1 MKKFYVLFIGILFCS
16 FLNAQQVARDKV
28 IVEIATGCWCPYCP
42 GAAMGADDLVAN
54 GHDVAIIEYHNG
66 DPYANIASNYR
77 NGSYYNVSGYPTA
90 KFDGT
95 LTVVGGSNTQSMYPQ
110 YLPRYNQRIDVNSSF
125 TIDVQGVTYGLI
137 DFEANI
143 TVEKVSTSSASNIKL
158 HLVLTESN
166 IEYNWQG
173 MSELNFVERLMTP
186 NHLGTSIDFSGGNT
200 QQVILNFNLEDDWVY
215 ENCEVVVF
223 MQNNT
228 TKEILQGT
236 KLSLMDFVPA
246 YDYDAAIIDIS
257 NVPEDNCSGTIAP
270 IVTLRNNAD
279 SDLVQIDFN
288 YYANEGTV
296 ETYSW
301 TGNIAFLETEE
312 VELPAVNFTLAE
324 NNTVVVYTTNP
335 NGNPDQYPAND
346 TITQSFGE
354 EMLTSSPVKLMLRLD
369 NHPEETTWEVRDF
382 DDQIIYSG
390 GPYSQAGQNINET
403 FDIATPG
410 CYTFSLYD
418 SGGNGLGIPGF
429 YMLYYGS
436 SSVIMQGT
444 TFGYQVST
452 QFQVEWVGIEETVT
466 EESMEI
472 YPNPFNN
479 FTKISFNLADSKKVS
494 LDVFNIIGEI
504 VYSVNERYYEP
515 GNHTIQLEGGNLS
528 NGIYF
533 IKLSFGDRILTE
545 KVTVNK

>member
-1 MKKFYVLFIGILFCS
+1 M
-16 FLNAQQVARDKV
+16 
-28 IVEIATGCWCPYCP
+28 
-42 GAAMGADDLVAN
+42 
-54 GHDVAIIEYHNG
+54 
-66 DPYANIASNYR
+66 
-77 NGSYYNVSGYPTA
+77 
-90 KFDGT
+90 
-95 LTVVGGSNTQSMYPQ
+95 
-110 YLPRYNQRIDVNSSF
+110 
-125 TIDVQGVTYGLI
+125 
-137 DFEANI
+137 
-143 TVEKVSTSSASNIKL
+143 
-158 HLVLTESN
+158 
-166 IEYNWQG
+166 
-173 MSELNFVERLMTP
+173 
-186 NHLGTSIDFSGGNT
+186 
-200 QQVILNFNLEDDWVY
+200 Y

-223 MQNNT
+223 IQNNT

-257 NVPEDNCSGTIAP
+257 NVSEDNCSGTVAP
-270 IVTLRNNAD
+270 VVTLRNNAD

-301 TGNIAFLETEE
+301 TGNIAFLETTE

-324 NNTVVVYTTNP
+324 ENNVVVYTTNP

-346 TITQSFGE
+346 TITQSFGGT
-354 EMLTSSPVKLMLRLD
+354 MLTSSPVTLMLRLD
-369 NHPEETTWEVRDF
+369 NYPEETTWEVRDF
-382 DDQIIYSG
+382 DDQVIYSG
-390 GPYSQAGQNINET
+390 GPYSQAGQNINEN

-418 SGGNGLGIPGF
+418 SGGDGLEIPGF

-436 SSVIMQGT
+436 SSIILQGT
-444 TFGYQVST
+444 SFGFQVTT
-452 QFQVEWVGIEETVT
+452 QFQVEWVGIEEKVT

-472 YPNPFNN
+472 YPNPFKNS
-479 FTKISFNLADSKKVS
+479 TKISFNIADSKKVS

-528 NGIYF
+528 NGIYL
-533 IKLSFGDRILTE
+533 IKLSLGEKILTQ
-545 KVTVNK
+545 KLTVNK

>member
-1 MKKFYVLFIGILFCS
+1 MKRFYVLFIGILFCS

-28 IVEIATGCWCPYCP
+28 IVEIATGTWCYYCP

-66 DPYANIASNYR
+66 DAFTNSASNYR
-77 NGSYYNVSGYPTA
+77 NNYYNVSGIPST

-95 LTVVGGSNTQSMYPQ
+95 LTVSGGSHTQSIYPQ
-110 YLPRYNQRIDVNSSF
+110 YLPRYNQRIAVNSSF

-143 TVEKVSTSSASNIKL
+143 TVEKVATSSASNIKL

-166 IEYNWQG
+166 IEFNWQG
-173 MSELNFVERLMTP
+173 MSELNFVERLMAP

-200 QQVILNFNLEDDWVY
+200 QQVSLNFNLEDGWVY

-223 MQNNT
+223 IQNNT

-257 NVPEDNCSGTIAP
+257 NIPEDNCSGTVAP

-288 YYANEGTV
+288 YFANEGTV

-301 TGNIAFLETEE
+301 TGNIAFLETEV

-324 NNTVVVYTTNP
+324 DNTVVVYTTNP

-354 EMLTSSPVKLMLRLD
+354 AMLTSSPVKLMLRLD
-369 NHPEETTWEVRDF
+369 NHPEETTWEVKDF
-382 DDQIIYSG
+382 DDQVIYSG

-403 FDIATPG
+403 FDIANTG

-418 SGGNGLGIPGF
+418 SGGNGLEIPGF
-429 YMLYYGS
+429 YMLFYGS
-436 SSVIMQGT
+436 SSVILQGT
-444 TFGYQVST
+444 SFGSQVST

-472 YPNPFNN
+472 YPNPFKNS
-479 FTKISFNLADSKKVS
+479 TKISFNLADSKKVS

-504 VYSVNERYYEP
+504 VYSVNQRYYEP

-528 NGIYF
+528 NGIYL
-533 IKLSFGDRILTE
+533 IKLSLGDRILTE
-545 KVTVNK
+545 KITVNK

>member
-1 MKKFYVLFIGILFCS
+1 MKRFYVLFIGILFCS

-28 IVEIATGCWCPYCP
+28 IVEIATGTWCYYCP

-66 DPYANIASNYR
+66 DAFTNSASNYR
-77 NGSYYNVSGYPTA
+77 NNYYNVSGIPST

-95 LTVVGGSNTQSMYPQ
+95 LTVSGGSHTQSIYPQ
-110 YLPRYNQRIDVNSSF
+110 YLPRYNQRIAVNSSF

-143 TVEKVSTSSASNIKL
+143 TVEKVATSSASNIKL

-166 IEYNWQG
+166 IEFNWQG
-173 MSELNFVERLMTP
+173 MSELNFVERLMAP

-200 QQVILNFNLEDDWVY
+200 QQVSLNFNLEDGWVY

-223 MQNNT
+223 IQNNT

-257 NVPEDNCSGTIAP
+257 NIPEDNCSGTVAP

-279 SDLVQIDFN
+279 SDLVQIEFN
-288 YYANEGTV
+288 YFANEGTV

-301 TGNIAFLETEE
+301 TGNIAFLETEV

-324 NNTVVVYTTNP
+324 DNTVVVYTTNP

-354 EMLTSSPVKLMLRLD
+354 AMLTSSPVKLMLRLD
-369 NHPEETTWEVRDF
+369 NHPEETTWEVKDF
-382 DDQIIYSG
+382 DDQVIYSG

-403 FDIATPG
+403 FDIANTG

-418 SGGNGLGIPGF
+418 SGGNGLEIPGF
-429 YMLYYGS
+429 YMLFYGS
-436 SSVIMQGT
+436 SSVILQGT
-444 TFGYQVST
+444 SFGSQVST

-472 YPNPFNN
+472 YPNPFKNS
-479 FTKISFNLADSKKVS
+479 TKISFNLADSKKVS

-504 VYSVNERYYEP
+504 VYSVNQRYYEP

-528 NGIYF
+528 NGIYLV
-533 IKLSFGDRILTE
+533 KLSLGDRILTE
-545 KVTVNK
+545 KLTVNK

>member
-28 IVEIATGCWCPYCP
+28 IVEIATGTWCYYCP

-66 DPYANIASNYR
+66 DAFTNAASNYR
-77 NGSYYNVSGYPTA
+77 NNYYNVSGIPST

-95 LTVVGGSNTQSMYPQ
+95 LTVSGGNHTQSLYPQ
-110 YLPRYNQRIDVNSSF
+110 YLPKYNQRIAVNSSF

-143 TVEKVSTSSASNIKL
+143 TVEKVATSSASNIKL

-173 MSELNFVERLMTP
+173 MSELNFVERLMAP

-200 QQVILNFNLEDDWVY
+200 QQVTLNFNLEDDWVY

-223 MQNNT
+223 IQNNS

-246 YDYDAAIIDIS
+246 YDYDATIIDIS
-257 NVPEDNCSGTIAP
+257 NIPEDNCSGTVAP

-279 SDLVQIDFN
+279 SNLVQIDFN

-324 NNTVVVYTTNP
+324 DNTVVVYTTNP

-346 TITQSFGE
+346 TITQLFG
-354 EMLTSSPVKLMLRLD
+354 L
-369 NHPEETTWEVRDF
+369 
-382 DDQIIYSG
+382 
-390 GPYSQAGQNINET
+390 
-403 FDIATPG
+403 
-410 CYTFSLYD
+410 
-418 SGGNGLGIPGF
+418 
-429 YMLYYGS
+429 
-436 SSVIMQGT
+436 
-444 TFGYQVST
+444 
-452 QFQVEWVGIEETVT
+452 
-466 EESMEI
+466 
-472 YPNPFNN
+472 
-479 FTKISFNLADSKKVS
+479 
-494 LDVFNIIGEI
+494 
-504 VYSVNERYYEP
+504 ER
-515 GNHTIQLEGGNLS
+515 
-528 NGIYF
+528 
-533 IKLSFGDRILTE
+533 KC
-545 KVTVNK
+545 